1 MKVKEFEDAIAG
13 RGLRPMEVRQRRG
26 QVTWFVCL
34 ADGGKLCLFDEEG
47 RCYLE
52 DNKVWLADDIDG
64 LTLCKKVGGLYV
76 NGLPCKRDYEKDL
89 WDGVSPS
96 HRMEN
101 LWGLVKDYD
110 RARNVL
116 GEASDVID
124 QGCDELGIA
133 SHPIKMD
140 LFDLL
145 DRIEALRGKFAL
157 KRAWCKEEIERLER
171 GCEDGPAKPTE

>member
-34 ADGGKLCLFDEEG
+34 AEGGNLCLFDEEG

-52 DNKVWLADDIDG
+52 DSRLWTEEFDSLSIREMAGV
-64 LTLCKKVGGLYV
+64 LYV
-76 NGLPCKRDYEKDL
+76 NDFPCKRDYGKDL
-89 WDGVSPS
+89 WDGVPPS
-96 HRMEN
+96 YRIEN

-110 RARNVL
+110 RAREML
-116 GEASDVID
+116 LKAAAVID
-124 QGCDELGIA
+124 QECDELGIA

-140 LFDLL
+140 LFNLL

-157 KRAWCKEEIERLER
+157 KRAWCKEEVERLER

>member
-13 RGLRPMEVRQRRG
+13 KGLRPMEVRQRRG

-52 DNKVWLADDIDG
+52 VNNVWLADDIDG
-64 LTLCKKVGGLYV
+64 LTLRKKVGVLYV
-76 NGLPCKRDYEKDL
+76 NGFPCKRDYEKDL

-96 HRMEN
+96 HRIEN
-101 LWGLVKDYD
+101 LWGLAKDYD
-110 RARNVL
+110 RAREML
-116 GEASDVID
+116 LKAAAVID
-124 QGCDELGIA
+124 QECDELGIA

-140 LFDLL
+140 LFNLL

-171 GCEDGPAKPTE
+171 GCEDGPDVHER